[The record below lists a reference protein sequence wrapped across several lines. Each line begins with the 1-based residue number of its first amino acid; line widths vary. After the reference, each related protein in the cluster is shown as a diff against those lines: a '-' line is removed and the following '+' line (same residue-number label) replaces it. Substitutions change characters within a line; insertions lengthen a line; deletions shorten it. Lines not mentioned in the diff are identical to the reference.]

1 VRFEKAKDMYSALLV
16 ANQVANS
23 LPPPRLDRFRVV
35 TASCLIAKK
44 MFGDP
49 FGPLS
54 PPSMAILI
62 PLGPR

>member
-1 VRFEKAKDMYSALLV
+1 MRLEKAKDMYSASLGI
-16 ANQVANS
+16 NQAANS
-23 LPPPRLDRFRVV
+23 LPPPRLDRFRVI

-44 MFGDP
+44 MFSDP

-54 PPSMAILI
+54 PPSMAIPS